1 MARLSKEDK
10 LGELQKSTPLQRLGK
25 PYEIADG
32 TVFLFSPAGDYI
44 NGDIMVIDGGTWHR
58 AGQGI
63 GNPYPESVMSTGVV
77 TGVKGM
83 KQSKL

>member
-1 MARLSKEDK
+1 MARLSKEDE
-10 LGELQKSTPLQRLGK
+10 LGLLMQSTPLQRFGQ
-25 PYEIADG
+25 PHEIADG

-44 NGDIMVIDGGTWHR
+44 NGDIMVVDGGTWHR

-63 GNPYPESVMSTGVV
+63 GNPYPQSVMANGVV
-77 TGVKGM
+77 TDVKGM

>member
-1 MARLSKEDK
+1 MARLSQKDQ
-10 LGELQKSTPLQRLGK
+10 LGLLKKSTPLQRLGK

-32 TVFLFSPAGDYI
+32 TVFLLSPAGDYI

-63 GNPYPESVMSTGVV
+63 GNPYPEAVMAKGVV